1 MENYKS
7 KVVVITGGA
16 NGIGYALAEAIG
28 NLCGKIVITDINTEW
43 GEESLT
49 KLKALGIEATY
60 IEHDVTKEESWDAM
74 IAAVK
79 SRYPEVNYL
88 FNNAGIMLRAR
99 PTNMTTLKDW
109 KWLMDVNF
117 WGVLFGLRKFTDIMN
132 LQEKGGLI
140 VTTCSTAS
148 VAPFSMWAPYTV
160 TKAAAL
166 RLVET
171 YQSEA
176 TYKKQT
182 KVRYAAILPG
192 TVVSEISNCECHR
205 PEEYRNEGEPL
216 AEKLPVSQPGT
227 PEGEALGKISAETC
241 TERVLKQIDYGY
253 TYIFTHRDL
262 TTGLMLE
269 QLNSVLL
276 NKPVTDQL
284 VYDYGYYKKKIMR
297 KTPKEN
303 K

>member
-1 MENYKS
+1 MENYIN
-7 KVVVITGGA
+7 KVAVITGGA
-16 NGIGYALAEAIG
+16 NGIGYGVAEAIG
-28 NLCGKIVITDINTEW
+28 KQGGKIVITDINTKW
-43 GEESLT
+43 GADALA

-74 IAAVK
+74 IATVK
-79 SRYPEVNYL
+79 GKYSEVNYL

-99 PTNMTTLKDW
+99 PTSSTTLQDW

-132 LQEKGGLI
+132 AQDNGGLI

-160 TKAAAL
+160 TKAASL

-171 YQSEA
+171 YQCEA
-176 TYKKQT
+176 TYMGET
-182 KVRYAAILPG
+182 KVRYCAVMPG
-192 TVVSEISNCECHR
+192 TVVSQISNCECNR
-205 PEEYRNEGEPL
+205 PEEYRNDGEPL
-216 AEKLPVSQPGT
+216 AEEGPVSQPGT
-227 PEGEALGKISAETC
+227 PEGEALGKISAELC
-241 TERVLKQIDYGY
+241 AERILKQIDYGY

-284 VYDYGYYKKKIMR
+284 VYDFSYYQKKMER
-297 KTPKEN
+297 KVPQE
-303 K
+303 